1 MTKGTIRHMAVFTL
15 KTARDSEKTRAFLR
29 EGAEILSAIPGV
41 DNFEVLQQVSSKC
54 DFQYAFS
61 MEFTDQAAYDAY
73 NNHPDH
79 QAFVAE
85 RWDTEV
91 AAFQEIDFVNGAV

>member
-1 MTKGTIRHMAVFTL
+1 MNNGTIRHMAIFTL
-15 KTARDSEKTRAFLR
+15 KHPAGSAEAEKFLQDGVR
-29 EGAEILSAIPGV
+29 ILSNIPAV
-41 DNFEVLQQVSSKC
+41 NNFEVLRQISAKC
-54 DFQYAFS
+54 DFEYGFS

-79 QAFVAE
+79 QAFVSE

-91 AAFQEIDFVNGAV
+91 AGFQEIDLMK

>member
-1 MTKGTIRHMAVFTL
+1 MNLGTIRHMAVFTL
-15 KTARDSEKTRAFLR
+15 KSAPDSEKTRAFLQD
-29 EGAEILSAIPGV
+29 GAEILSAIPGV
-41 DNFEVLQQVSSKC
+41 EHFEVLNQVSSKC

-61 MEFTDQAAYDAY
+61 MEFADQAAYDAY

-79 QAFVAE
+79 QAFVAR

>member
-1 MTKGTIRHMAVFTL
+1 MNKGTIRHMAVFTL
-15 KTARDSEKTRAFLR
+15 KSAPDSEKTRTFLR
-29 EGAEILSAIPGV
+29 DGAEILSAIPGV
-41 DNFEVLQQVSSKC
+41 DNFEVLNQISSKC
-54 DFQYAFS
+54 DYQYAFS
-61 MEFTDQAAYDAY
+61 MEFADQAAYDAY

-79 QAFVAE
+79 QAFVTR

>member
-1 MTKGTIRHMAVFTL
+1 MNKGTIRHMAVFTL
-15 KTARDSEKTRAFLR
+15 KSAPDAEKTKAFLR

-41 DNFEVLQQVSSKC
+41 ERFEVLNQVSSKC

-61 MEFTDQAAYDAY
+61 MEFADQAAYEAY

-79 QAFVAE
+79 QAFVAG

-91 AAFQEIDFVNGAV
+91 AAFQEIDFVNGAI

>member
-1 MTKGTIRHMAVFTL
+1 MNKGTIRHMAVFTL
-15 KTARDSEKTRAFLR
+15 KSAPDSDKTQAFLR

-41 DNFEVLQQVSSKC
+41 DHFEVLDQVSGKC
-54 DFQYAFS
+54 EFQYAFC
-61 MEFTDQAAYDAY
+61 MEFADQAAYDAY
-73 NNHPDH
+73 NVHPDH

-91 AAFQEIDFVNGAV
+91 AAFQEIDFVKAAV